1 MNREEKIRL
10 FETLSKKRGKIP
22 ETIKEMYHENHEDD
36 DEWVSG
42 VLDLVMVSFENT
54 VYVKVFRI
62 FVDEGFDWR
71 FMEYKNPELFFEFFG
86 NNYVAKTMSYQ
97 EEKAI
102 ITKHFLDMYSKRK
115 IPKRFEV
122 PGCVDF
128 VLLDYVKDYETFINK
143 LPYVSMFSERFLV
156 LVGKESSGVKNA
168 LECYSKKFNVNF
180 GTIYRILDELR
191 TELEL
196 AKRRYDDSRVERIE
210 MAMKSVFEFYT
221 ENLGK
226 DDISLDD
233 FMTIHEV
240 ARREG

>member
-1 MNREEKIRL
+1 MRCLLICGSPDCNSDFIKTQYKDGDFVVCADKGYEFCKNADITPDL
-10 FETLSKKRGKIP
+10 IIGDFDSCQIDLPQDVKTIKLNPVKDDTDTLSCIKK
-22 ETIKEMYHENHEDD
+22 
-36 DEWVSG
+36 
-42 VLDLVMVSFENT
+42 
-54 VYVKVFRI
+54 
-62 FVDEGFDWR
+62 
-71 FMEYKNPELFFEFFG
+71 
-86 NNYVAKTMSYQ
+86 
-97 EEKAI
+97 
-102 ITKHFLDMYSKRK
+102 
-115 IPKRFEV
+115 
-122 PGCVDF
+122 
-128 VLLDYVKDYETFINK
+128 
-143 LPYVSMFSERFLV
+143 
-156 LVGKESSGVKNA
+156 A
-168 LECYSKKFNVNF
+168 LEYYSKKFNVNF